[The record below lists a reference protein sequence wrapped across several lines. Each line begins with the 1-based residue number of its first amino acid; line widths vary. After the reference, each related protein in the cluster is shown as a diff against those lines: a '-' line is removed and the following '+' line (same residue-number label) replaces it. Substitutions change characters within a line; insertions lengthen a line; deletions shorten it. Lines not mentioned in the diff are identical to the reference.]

1 MPHINATERAIGFK
15 IVYFGPGMSGKT
27 TNLVRIHR
35 SLGQTYR
42 GELVS
47 IDTTD
52 ERTLFFD
59 YFPVELGS
67 IGGYAVRINLYT
79 VPGQIHYEASRKLI
93 VDGAD
98 GIVFVVDS
106 QPERHQD
113 NIESFRLMRD
123 NLVEGRFPT
132 DFPVVLQYNK
142 RDCEDPIALGT
153 LERQFELSNVDVN
166 EAIAKDGVGVFE
178 TIRSISR
185 RVIERFEI

>member
-1 MPHINATERAIGFK
+1 MPHINARERAIGFK

-35 SLGQTYR
+35 SLAKTFR

-106 QPERHQD
+106 QQDRHED
-113 NIESFRLMRD
+113 NLESFRLMRE
-123 NLVEGRFPT
+123 NLIDGRFPP

-142 RDCEDPIALGT
+142 RDCDNPIALGT
-153 LERQFELSNVDVN
+153 LEREFALEGIDVN
-166 EAIAKDGVGVFE
+166 EAIAKDGVGVLE

-185 RVIERFEI
+185 RVINRFEI

>member
-35 SLGQTYR
+35 SLAQTYR

-98 GIVFVVDS
+98 GIVFVADS
-106 QPERHQD
+106 QRERHDD
-113 NIESFRLMRD
+113 NVESFRLMRE
-123 NLVEGRFPT
+123 NLVEGRFPA

-142 RDCEDPIALGT
+142 RDCDDPIALGT
-153 LERQFELSNVDVN
+153 LERQFELTNVDVN
-166 EAIAKDGVGVFE
+166 EAVAKDGVGVFE

>member
-35 SLGQTYR
+35 SLTQSYR

-106 QPERHQD
+106 QRERQKD
-113 NIESFRLMRD
+113 NVESFELMRT
-123 NLVEGRFPT
+123 NLVDGRFPE

-142 RDCEDPIALGT
+142 RDCADPIELGT
-153 LERQFELSNVDVN
+153 LERQFALSNVDAN
-166 EAIAKDGVGVFE
+166 EAVAKDGLGVFE